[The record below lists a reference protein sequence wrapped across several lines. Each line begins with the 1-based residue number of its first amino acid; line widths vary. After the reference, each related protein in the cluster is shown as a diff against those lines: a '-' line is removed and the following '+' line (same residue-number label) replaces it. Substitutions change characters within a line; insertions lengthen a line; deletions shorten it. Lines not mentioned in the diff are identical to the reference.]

1 MRSFL
6 FLLDFDKLDKYEF
19 DVLYFFERA
28 NLAKMGGNAEV
39 HGFRPCNGTIC
50 RGFLLLIL
58 REAIS

>member
-6 FLLDFDKLDKYEF
+6 FLLPLDEFDKCEF

-39 HGFRPCNGTIC
+39 HGFRPCEGC
-50 RGFLLLIL
+50 AVDFF
-58 REAIS
+58 